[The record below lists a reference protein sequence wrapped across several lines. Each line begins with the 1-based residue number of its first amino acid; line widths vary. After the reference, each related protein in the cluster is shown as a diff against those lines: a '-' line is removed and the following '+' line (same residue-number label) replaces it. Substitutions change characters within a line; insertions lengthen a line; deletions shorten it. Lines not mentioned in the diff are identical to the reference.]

1 MEVAQRE
8 NRALAE
14 EIRVLLDKLSTKE
27 DSINRLDNHRKG
39 GKVKKKELH
48 CTQEQKENRVRNS
61 QLDIGRIG
69 QEI

>member
-1 MEVAQRE
+1 MAHRE
-8 NRALAE
+8 NRTLVE
-14 EIRVLLDKLSTKE
+14 EIRVLLDRLGTKE
-27 DSINRLDNHRKG
+27 HSIHELDDQRKG